1 MWILSLSLSVERFL
15 PINFEFLFI
24 NKTWRRI
31 FIFHFIVLKNP
42 EFIRIIQIEDG
53 IVAKL
58 FLPFIDVLL
67 RFLSF
72 FIGLNHQISSFLLEF
87 INLKFNLS
95 MPLDWFVWIKHV
107 IILRHKLLNCVQILD
122 FGPLGDEVI
131 LFLVLSNHYCNE
143 LFFILIKME
152 LRFCSL
158 LRIVGIYFPKI
169 ELLWIFLLS
178 KIFLWFLGFDIDV
191 SNDIRKRVE
200 LSWFIDYF
208 WFID

>member
-58 FLPFIDVLL
+58 FLPFIDVLV

-107 IILRHKLLNCVQILD
+107 IILRHKILNCVQILD

>member
-1 MWILSLSLSVERFL
+1 MSLSLSVERFL

-53 IVAKL
+53 IVAK
-58 FLPFIDVLL
+58 FILPFIDVLL

-87 INLKFNLS
+87 INFKFNLS

-158 LRIVGIYFPKI
+158 LRIVGIYFSKI

>member
-58 FLPFIDVLL
+58 FLPFIDVLV